1 MRGDAFPGCQ
11 LLGVGRI
18 SAPHCIEEA
27 FTKGSG
33 DPAPAS
39 IAGALGPVGTI
50 GTGGRRGVPDVT
62 AELPGSEPE
71 RQMPVVRAR
80 LVTPLGDIRQI
91 LFFEVTE
98 EAIDRGARLGHVR
111 LGPRLGTRIDRFA
124 IILAHVGQRLRV
136 IPPPKK
142 GL

>member
-91 LFFEVTE
+91 LFFEVTGKQLT
-98 EAIDRGARLGHVR
+98 EALG
-111 LGPRLGTRIDRFA
+111 LGMYVLDPA
-124 IILAHVGQRLRV
+124 LAQESTGSLSY
-136 IPPPKK
+136 
-142 GL
+142 